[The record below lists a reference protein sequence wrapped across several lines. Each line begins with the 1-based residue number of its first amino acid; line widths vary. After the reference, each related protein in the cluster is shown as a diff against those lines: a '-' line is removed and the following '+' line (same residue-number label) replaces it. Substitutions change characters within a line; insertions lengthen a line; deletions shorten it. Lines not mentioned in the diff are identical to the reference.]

1 MEKLEPGV
9 AIVFIVIGI
18 VVGLPVVGGL
28 VFVAYSEYLKHRR
41 EMAKLQGIGSNR
53 EVVQLKE
60 RVRELEQRVENLEAV
75 VTSPEFQ
82 LFKERMKQIQAEA
95 EKMLP
100 QAQQPHFPAPEI
112 PQNRKAKP
120 AVKQQG

>member
-1 MEKLEPGV
+1 MEPVV
-9 AIVFIVIGI
+9 AIVFI

-53 EVVQLKE
+53 EVEQLKE
-60 RVRELEQRVENLEAV
+60 RIRELEQQVENLEAV

-95 EKMLP
+95 VKALP

-112 PQNRKAKP
+112 PKPKSKASGEKTE
-120 AVKQQG
+120 KG